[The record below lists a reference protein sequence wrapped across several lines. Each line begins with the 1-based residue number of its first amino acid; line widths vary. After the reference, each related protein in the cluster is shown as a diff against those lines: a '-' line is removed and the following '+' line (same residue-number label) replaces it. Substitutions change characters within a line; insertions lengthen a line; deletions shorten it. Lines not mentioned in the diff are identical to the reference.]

1 MAVLDASALLVFLNG
16 EVGASEVLLALNNA
30 IMSSINHSEVVARL
44 SDTGMPATEI
54 RESIDGLRI
63 EIVPFD
69 TEQSYAAGMLRE
81 ATRAS
86 GLSLGDR
93 ACLTLGIQLG
103 LPVLT
108 ADRVWADLDL
118 GVEVKL
124 VR

>member
-1 MAVLDASALLVFLNG
+1 MAVLDASALLAFLNG
-16 EVGASEVLLALNNA
+16 EVGANEVLLALNGA
-30 IMSSINHSEVVARL
+30 MMSSINHSEVVARL
-44 SDTGMPATEI
+44 SDAGMPATSI

-63 EIVPFD
+63 EVVSFD
-69 TEQSYAAGMLRE
+69 AYQSYAAGLLRG
-81 ATRAS
+81 ATRAA

-93 ACLTLGIQLG
+93 ACLTLGRQLN

-118 GVEVKL
+118 GVEVQL